1 MSMIIAEVY
10 EAFKDAGA
18 SEEKAQQAARAITD
32 ENIATKGDI
41 ARLEKEIV
49 AIRSDVT
56 LLKWMIGVVI
66 AAVVLPLIRDLAL

>member
-41 ARLEKEIV
+41 ARLEKEIA

>member
-56 LLKWMIGVVI
+56 LLKWMTGFVLV
-66 AAVVLPLIRDLAL
+66 AVVLPLIRDLAL

>member
-1 MSMIIAEVY
+1 MI
-10 EAFKDAGA
+10 
-18 SEEKAQQAARAITD
+18 EKS
-32 ENIATKGDI
+32 DI
-41 ARLEKEIV
+41 ARLEKEIA